1 MPDRPPFVS
10 VIVPTHNRRESLVA
24 CLKGLLAQDY
34 PPDRYEIH
42 VVHNWSDDGTDA
54 AVATIAQTAPV
65 PIHYARRNGRGP
77 APSRQFGA
85 QAAIGSVLAFI
96 DDDCLP
102 LPGWITAGVAGFDPS
117 TGFVQGATY
126 PNPAHQRRIFEK
138 TVHIPAPSP
147 WFETCNIFYLSEA
160 FEAVQGFT
168 GPFGDLFYGED
179 TDLGRRVL
187 AAGYDAGFAPDAV
200 VYHDITAQ
208 SVRRWLMEC
217 WHLRNIPMLV
227 RRWPGLRD
235 ALFLGVFLNRQT
247 AAFDLGV
254 LGLLS
259 VPLVGPSGLLA
270 FVPFFFVRMLEP
282 GRYRNPIVVALRA
295 AFGLPRS
302 AVTFAA
308 LVTGALRHGSFRE
321 GGIVL

>member
-1 MPDRPPFVS
+1 MPDQMPFVS
-10 VIVPTHNRRESLVA
+10 VIVPTHNRRASLVA
-24 CLKGLLAQDY
+24 CLQGLLAQDF
-34 PPDRYEIH
+34 PADRFEIH

-54 AVATIAQTAPV
+54 AVAEVAHDARV
-65 PIHYARRNGRGP
+65 PIHYARRIGRGP

-85 QAAIGSVLAFI
+85 QAAKGTILAFV
-96 DDDCLP
+96 DDDCVP
-102 LPGWITAGVAGFDPS
+102 LPGWIAAGVAGFGTA

-126 PNPAHQRRIFEK
+126 PNPAHRRRLFEK

-147 WFETCNIFYLSEA
+147 WFETCNIFYSRAA
-160 FEAVQGFT
+160 FEAVDGFA

-187 AAGYDAGFAPDAV
+187 AAGYGAGFAPAAV
-200 VYHDITAQ
+200 VHHDITAQ
-208 SVRRWLMEC
+208 PLRRWLMEC

-235 ALFLGVFLNRQT
+235 ALFLGVFLNRQS

-259 VPLVGPSGLLA
+259 TPVTGAWGLVA

-282 GRYRNPIVVALRA
+282 GRYRNPVVVALRA

-302 AVTFAA
+302 IVTFAA
-308 LVTGALRHGSFRE
+308 LVLGSLRHGSFRN